1 MHRSLL
7 DKIKDSVYNN
17 SNINNNN
24 GKKNYEYDIKQNY
37 KSNKGKNYYE
47 KMEETKKKSTKKE
60 YDIKNENSTD
70 NLNTKNSISADTKWQ
85 KFLNVQIGERGKGK
99 TVQELKLPTKE
110 TINNKKTE
118 VYNVL
123 YQSEGQ
129 TNTMNLPV

>member
-1 MHRSLL
+1 M
-7 DKIKDSVYNN
+7 YNN

-24 GKKNYEYDIKQNY
+24 GEKNYEYDIEQNHKPN
-37 KSNKGKNYYE
+37 KSKNYYE

-60 YDIKNENSTD
+60 YDIENENSTDNSTD

-85 KFLNVQIGERGKGK
+85 KFLNAQIGERGKGK

-123 YQSEGQ
+123 YQSDGQ